1 MRFPLAPANGS
12 KGAWPA
18 GPARHR
24 PGELLVAAKAG
35 VAGELDQ
42 GDPVDLAQPGKPHH
56 VDPRMLPPLPLA
68 VNENPGRTCSN
79 A

>member
-1 MRFPLAPANGS
+1 MRLPLAPANGF

-18 GPARHR
+18 GPARRR
-24 PGELLVAAKAG
+24 PGEPLVAAKAG
-35 VAGELDQ
+35 LAEELDR
-42 GDPVDLAQPGKPHH
+42 GDPVDLAQPCKPHH

-68 VNENPGRTCSN
+68 VNEKPGRPCSN